1 MLTGLQKAKWLL
13 SILGDRATAVLSL
26 LSPSSAQKITSTIG
40 DTPRVSASEANA
52 FLMEVMERVSS
63 AKQSVLDMPHG
74 TFEDRDAFSES
85 LSELGAETGEGDIFD
100 FSDGSGGIGSD
111 AFGGFES
118 QSEIQVDQSSIGPVM
133 RTPHEIADLLSHQKP
148 QISAFILSKMEDTIR
163 EQVLD
168 CIPLEA
174 REHLESIRVDTVPLS
189 DKVFKRIY
197 DLVMFAPSHTPVS
210 EDRGSFSF
218 D

>member
-1 MLTGLQKAKWLL
+1 MVTGLQKAKWLL

-40 DTPRVSASEANA
+40 DTPKVSASEANA
-52 FLMEVMERVSS
+52 FLMEVMDRVSS
-63 AKQSVLDMPHG
+63 AKQSVLDMPQD
-74 TFEDRDAFSES
+74 TFEDRDAFSDS
-85 LSELGAETGEGDIFD
+85 LSELGG
-100 FSDGSGGIGSD
+100 GSGGDDVFDFGEASDGLGGD

-118 QSEIQVDQSSIGPVM
+118 QSEIQVDQSAIGPVM

-148 QISAFILSKMEDTIR
+148 QISAFILSKMDDTIR

-174 REHLESIRVDTVPLS
+174 REHLEAIRVESVPLS

-197 DLVMFAPSHTPVS
+197 DLVMFAPHHTPGT
-210 EDRGSFSF
+210 EEKGEFTF
-218 D
+218 